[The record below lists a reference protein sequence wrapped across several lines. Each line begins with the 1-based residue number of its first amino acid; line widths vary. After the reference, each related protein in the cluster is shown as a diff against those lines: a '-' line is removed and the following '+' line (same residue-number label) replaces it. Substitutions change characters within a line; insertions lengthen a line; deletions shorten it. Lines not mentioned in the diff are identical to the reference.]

1 MQRPDEEILRAIVSL
16 ENDPRGVRIFEWF
29 RASLDIAEKALYENT
44 VFNAGRVAE
53 LADLVRQFV
62 EARQNLEQLI
72 KK

>member
-16 ENDPRGVRIFEWF
+16 ENDPRGVKIFEWF
-29 RASLDIAEKALYENT
+29 RASLDIAEKALHENT

-53 LADLVRQFV
+53 LADLVRQCV
-62 EARQNLEQLI
+62 EARQNLNQLL